1 MSPLLTSANPYRKK
15 DRLLKEDS
23 CLKFKMQ
30 QNILRDMTNGVD
42 NKNEENIKRRCS
54 GIEKLQEN
62 EIKQLSR
69 FGKRNS
75 ELNKNVGI
83 LTNYNR

>member
-1 MSPLLTSANPYRKK
+1 M
-15 DRLLKEDS
+15 
-23 CLKFKMQ
+23 
-30 QNILRDMTNGVD
+30 D
-42 NKNEENIKRRCS
+42 NKNENIKRRCS
-54 GIEKLQEN
+54 GIEKLEEN